1 MTVAIIIIA
10 IIAIPLIAAAFLS
23 KEFRI
28 EREVVI
34 NKPNDQVF
42 DYVKH
47 IKNQHNYSKW
57 VMTDPN
63 AKMQYR
69 GTDGTVGF
77 TMAWDSENKNVGKGE
92 QEVTRIND
100 GKSVDMEIRFEKPF
114 KSTSFADMQTQSLS
128 DNQTQVKWTFI
139 GVRNYPMKV
148 MHFLVNLKK
157 VLENDIDTSLNNLK
171 VILEQ

>member
-28 EREVVI
+28 EREVTI
-34 NKPNDQVF
+34 NKPKNHVF

-47 IKNQHNYSKW
+47 IKNQHHYNKW

-92 QEVTRIND
+92 QEVTKITD
-100 GKSVDMEIRFEKPF
+100 GQSVDMEIRFEKPF
-114 KSTSFADMQTQSLS
+114 KSTSFADMKTIPVAN
-128 DNQTQVKWTFI
+128 DQTQVKWTFI
-139 GVRNYPMKV
+139 GVRNYPMRV
-148 MHFLVNLKK
+148 LHFLINLKK
-157 VLENDIDTSLNNLK
+157 VLEKDIDTSLNNLK